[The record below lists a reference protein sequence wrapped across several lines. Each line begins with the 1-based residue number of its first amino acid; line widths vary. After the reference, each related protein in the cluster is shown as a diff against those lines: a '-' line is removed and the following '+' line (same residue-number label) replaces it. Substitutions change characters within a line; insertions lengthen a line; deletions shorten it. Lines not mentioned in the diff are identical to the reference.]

1 MEIKEI
7 NNKSFSDIFLLT
19 IAMLITV
26 VVFSL
31 FYGLPLCASIG
42 LLGLVV
48 LSTFFTSWFLE
59 IVFLWNRSV
68 GEIKK
73 IRLFVLVTLGLIILA
88 LFVLLVLSLLLGFF
102 ALIETYIDTSH
113 MLSLI
118 VSMFGGYL
126 GSEWFNLSNNCEY
139 VRKKSEAVV
148 QNISKKMK
156 NA

>member
-73 IRLFVLVTLGLIILA
+73 IR
-88 LFVLLVLSLLLGFF
+88 
-102 ALIETYIDTSH
+102 IDF
-113 MLSLI
+113 I
-118 VSMFGGYL
+118 VSI
-126 GSEWFNLSNNCEY
+126 NNTKVIY
-139 VRKKSEAVV
+139 
-148 QNISKKMK
+148 
-156 NA
+156 